1 MSTLSEL
8 WADDQ
13 GKDFVEYALML
24 VALLLIVIVT
34 IVLGR
39 R

>member
-1 MSTLSEL
+1 MTILSEL

-13 GKDFVEYALML
+13 GKDIVEYALML
-24 VALLLIVIVT
+24 VALLAIVIGT
-34 IVLGR
+34 IMLGR